1 MDQLI
6 IPKDYQSALDLHDT
20 QYAIKTVKDFFQNL
34 LAQRLNLTRV
44 SAPLFVDP
52 KSGLND
58 NLNGFERPV
67 TFDIKEQNGKEAE
80 VVADEDTQIALLED
94 IEDSFEV
101 SDETEKVDKS
111 AYDELEIKYNDLK
124 AKYKER
130 FLKAEEVKEEV
141 KEEEKEDGEEL
152 KEEEV
157 IDVKEI

>member
-1 MDQLI
+1 MKL
-6 IPKDYQSALDLHDT
+6 S
-20 QYAIKTVKDFFQNL
+20 
-34 LAQRLNLTRV
+34 
-44 SAPLFVDP
+44 
-52 KSGLND
+52 
-58 NLNGFERPV
+58 
-67 TFDIKEQNGKEAE
+67 KEELKQKIAE

-101 SDETEKVDKS
+101 SDETEKVEKS

-130 FLKAEEVKEEV
+130 FLKAEEVKEE
-141 KEEEKEDGEEL
+141 EKDDGEEL